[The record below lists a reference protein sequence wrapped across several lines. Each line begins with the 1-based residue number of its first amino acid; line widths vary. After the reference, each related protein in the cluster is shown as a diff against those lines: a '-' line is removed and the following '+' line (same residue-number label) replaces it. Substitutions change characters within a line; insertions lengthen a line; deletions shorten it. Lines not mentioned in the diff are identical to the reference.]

1 MSDEH
6 RNLLFTVVLSA
17 LRTQDSA
24 LLDCGHREQ
33 IMSNPLATYRLQ
45 FNPDFGF
52 AAANSVIDYLAALG
66 VSTIYASPIFK
77 ARRGLV
83 NKGPVSAS
91 PRGPAM
97 AWSSRELHW
106 SSQRLF
112 KIAHGILCKA
122 LMPACGTRF
131 AASAGRRG
139 TMPTER
145 EYGWGPSRARAGTQ
159 GNPVVSMQDRSCCR

>member
-1 MSDEH
+1 
-6 RNLLFTVVLSA
+6 LSA

-77 ARRGLV
+77 ARRGSTHGYDVTDPNQLNPELGSTEEFEALIATV
-83 NKGPVSAS
+83 HHHDLTWLQDFVPNH
-91 PRGPAM
+91 M
-97 AWSSRELHW
+97 AYDSRN
-106 SSQRLF
+106 RM
-112 KIAHGILCKA
+112 
-122 LMPACGTRF
+122 LM
-131 AASAGRRG
+131 
-139 TMPTER
+139 
-145 EYGWGPSRARAGTQ
+145 
-159 GNPVVSMQDRSCCR
+159 